1 MRGLIKC
8 ICMLNYSAGAP
19 NIHLLVLNPHL
30 DVAGYPVYF
39 ESELIDYGANSGL
52 TGVSSFGFGGTN
64 ARADVW
70 GHATKG
76 HRYSITGPLESLT
89 AFR

>member
-1 MRGLIKC
+1 MIDLFVGPLFQ
-8 ICMLNYSAGAP
+8 Y
-19 NIHLLVLNPHL
+19 V
-30 DVAGYPVYF
+30 
-39 ESELIDYGANSGL
+39 SEQP
-52 TGVSSFGFGGTN
+52 GTN

-76 HRYSITGPLESLT
+76 HRYSITGPLESLA